1 MFQCLSHPGTVLPT
15 MGAMLRCDGCGSIR
29 WDVLGLSKAGK
40 AECATCGEQL
50 KPERR
55 HPGRHAHARFQRK
68 LEAERRDLAAP
79 PPAA

>member
-1 MFQCLSHPGTVLPT
+1 

-29 WDVLGLSKAGK
+29 WDVLGLTTAGK
-40 AECATCGEQL
+40 AECATCGEPL

-55 HPGRHAHARFQRK
+55 RPGRRASSARFQRK
-68 LEAERRDLAAP
+68 LETERRDVTA